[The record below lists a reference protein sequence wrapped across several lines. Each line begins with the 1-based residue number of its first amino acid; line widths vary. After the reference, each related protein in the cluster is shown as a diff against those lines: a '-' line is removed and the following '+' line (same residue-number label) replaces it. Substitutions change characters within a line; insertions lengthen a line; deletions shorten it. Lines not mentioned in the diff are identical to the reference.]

1 MNKPRVTDEEISEA
15 IRKGVV
21 LLEDEETSEMVTR
34 MEREADDE
42 IAASTVTLR
51 WGQDQVEVVKR
62 AAGIMGV
69 PYQTYLKQVVFR
81 QALEDIA
88 RAQVL
93 DKQPKAPKKRKS
105 RPV

>member
-1 MNKPRVTDEEISEA
+1 MAKFDPGEIKVIAERLTA
-15 IRKGVV
+15 
-21 LLEDEETSEMVTR
+21 DEETSEMVTR
-34 MEREADDE
+34 MEREAEAD

-51 WGQDQVEVVKR
+51 WARWQVDVVKR

-81 QALEDIA
+81 QALEDIT

-105 RPV
+105 GAV